1 VCSTSRD
8 DQAGTR
14 WQAAHLVCLAA
25 RAAPIDTQ
33 PHNVPGDARARC
45 AGFRALGELPRLRAQ
60 VGMFGGTP
68 AGGMQFGAAHGS
80 DAHVPC
86 ATMLGARSAGRR

>member
-1 VCSTSRD
+1 MCSTSRD
-8 DQAGTR
+8 DQAEVS
-14 WQAAHLVCLAA
+14 WQAACPVCLT
-25 RAAPIDTQ
+25 RAAPIDMQ
-33 PHNVPGDARARC
+33 PCNVPGNARARC
-45 AGFRALGELPRLRAQ
+45 AVCRTLGELLRLRAQ

-86 ATMLGARSAGRR
+86 ATMLGARSAGRC